1 MRGLAQLRVFDAI
14 TRTGSF
20 SRAAERLAVTPPA
33 VSLQVRRLERA
44 YGVRLFERIGRR
56 VRLTPAGDAL
66 RQYTQRIFTL
76 AEDAEQALLGTR
88 GFTATRLRIV
98 ATPTT
103 AGYYLG
109 PIWRALRQRYPE
121 LRLELSVQNSR
132 RVRER
137 LLALEDD
144 LGMLGGEPDHPD
156 LVCQPFARD
165 LLAVI
170 VAPDHPW
177 GRRRTVALADLRD
190 QPLILREPGSATREI
205 VERRLRAAGV
215 DVGAAMEVASTE
227 AIKRAV
233 EVGTGV
239 SVLAAAAVRRD
250 VDGGHLRALRVRDRD
265 FAVTMSL
272 AYHRERRESPLLRAV
287 FAASRDAVRRGPGMR
302 GRAPRR

>member
-20 SRAAERLAVTPPA
+20 TKAAERLAVTPPA
-33 VSLQVRRLERA
+33 VSLQVRQLERH

-76 AEDAEQALLGTR
+76 AEDAERVLQGTR
-88 GFTATRLRIV
+88 GFTASRLRIV

-137 LLALEDD
+137 LLELDDD

-156 LVCQPFARD
+156 LVFQPFARD
-165 LLAVI
+165 LLSVI

-177 GRRRTVALADLRD
+177 RRRRTVALADLRG

-215 DVGAAMEVASTE
+215 DVGAAMEIASTE

-250 VDGGHLRALRVRDRD
+250 VDGGHLCALRVRDRD

-272 AYHRERRESPLLRAV
+272 AYHCERRESPLLRAV
-287 FAASRDAVRRGPGMR
+287 FAASRDAVRGGPGMR
-302 GRAPRR
+302 GRSMS

>member
-33 VSLQVRRLERA
+33 VSLQVRRLERE

-76 AEDAEQALLGTR
+76 AEDAEQVLQGAR

-109 PIWRALRQRYPE
+109 PIWRALRQHYPE

-137 LLALEDD
+137 LLELEAD

-156 LVCQPFARD
+156 LVLQPFARD

-177 GRRRTVALADLRD
+177 GRRRSVALADLRD

-205 VERRLRAAGV
+205 VERRLRAEGV
-215 DVGAAMEVASTE
+215 DVGAAMEIASTE

-272 AYHRERRESPLLRAV
+272 AYHRARRESPLLRAV
-287 FAASRDAVRRGPGMR
+287 LAASREAVRRGPGMR
-302 GRAPRR
+302 GRAPR